1 MTYITNKVSGQT
13 GLLNTTETPLGIGA
27 TFTGVAELNDYPSVM
42 ISTATDKNGTLFI
55 EFSQDGTNWD
65 TSLSFVYDTS
75 RINPPHVFEKGNRYF
90 RVRFENT
97 SGEVQTYLRLITT
110 YNAFS
115 NLTAPINGTL
125 AENYDATVVR
135 PTDYKYEVAMGKRQ
149 GRSTVSKFGY
159 NTDIDNST
167 PEIIGSFG
175 GSFDPSV
182 DIMTTSQTFTVTYN
196 NATDGLGTT
205 GATQLLVDYLD
216 VNFELQQ
223 GVHVLGNTGSD
234 VTSFS
239 GLGINRIVVFANGG
253 DLHNNN
259 NITFTATTDT
269 TIQAMIPAEVSV
281 TQQCIFHVPINHTL
295 LIDYL
300 RVSALKISGG
310 GGSPRVEFLGYS
322 YSRFTNT
329 AYKVID
335 LQIDTSVENNLDFAP
350 SQPTTFSGRDVI
362 YVLAKTDVNNTSVT
376 ARFSGILERV
386 K

>member
-1 MTYITNKVSGQT
+1 M
-13 GLLNTTETPLGIGA
+13 
-27 TFTGVAELNDYPSVM
+27 
-42 ISTATDKNGTLFI
+42 
-55 EFSQDGTNWD
+55 
-65 TSLSFVYDTS
+65 
-75 RINPPHVFEKGNRYF
+75 
-90 RVRFENT
+90 
-97 SGEVQTYLRLITT
+97 
-110 YNAFS
+110 
-115 NLTAPINGTL
+115 
-125 AENYDATVVR
+125 
-135 PTDYKYEVAMGKRQ
+135 
-149 GRSTVSKFGY
+149 
-159 NTDIDNST
+159 
-167 PEIIGSFG
+167 
-175 GSFDPSV
+175 
-182 DIMTTSQTFTVTYN
+182 
-196 NATDGLGTT
+196 
-205 GATQLLVDYLD
+205 LLVDYLD
-216 VNFELQQ
+216 GNFELQQ

>member
-1 MTYITNKVSGQT
+1 MTYITNKVSGET

-125 AENYDATVVR
+125 SENYDATVVR

-350 SQPTTFSGRDVI
+350 SQPTTFSGRDVV
-362 YVLAKTDVNNTSVT
+362 YLLAKTDVNNTSVT